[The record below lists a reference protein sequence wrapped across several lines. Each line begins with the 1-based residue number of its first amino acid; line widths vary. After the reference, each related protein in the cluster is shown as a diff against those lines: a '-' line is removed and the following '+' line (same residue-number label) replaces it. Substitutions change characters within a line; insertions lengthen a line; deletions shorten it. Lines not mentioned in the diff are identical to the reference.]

1 MAVNVAISGFGRIGR
16 LVLRSIIESK
26 RKDIN
31 VIAINDLAP
40 IDANAFLL
48 ANDTVHGPLKEKIS
62 ALKLPLKPFP
72 VTNFLPLGNVPI
84 PRL

>member
-31 VIAINDLAP
+31 VVAINDLAP
-40 IDANAFLL
+40 VDTNAFLL
-48 ANDTVHGPLKEKIS
+48 ANDTVHGPFCKEKQNDHWKENYFS
-62 ALKLPLKPFP
+62 A
-72 VTNFLPLGNVPI
+72 
-84 PRL
+84 